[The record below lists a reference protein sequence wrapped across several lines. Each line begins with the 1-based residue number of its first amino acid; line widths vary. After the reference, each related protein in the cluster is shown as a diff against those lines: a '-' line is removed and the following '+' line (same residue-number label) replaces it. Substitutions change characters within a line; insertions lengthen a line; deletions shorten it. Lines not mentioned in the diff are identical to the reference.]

1 MLNVESF
8 SSGRFEKGTGG
19 YKYFV
24 PAFIN
29 DEWHWASQ
37 GISVLLQNAAV
48 KLGELN
54 SFAQLVPNVNLF
66 IRLHITKEAV
76 VSSGIEGTQTN
87 INEALLPEDVI
98 KPERREDWREVS
110 NYVSAINQAIS
121 ELQTLPISSRLLKK
135 THAILLNSVR
145 GAHKQ
150 PGFFRKSQNW
160 IGGSGPNDALFVP
173 PHHDHIPGLMSDL
186 EKFLHN
192 EEIDVPAI
200 IRIAI
205 AHYQFETIHPFLDG
219 NGRIGRLLITLYLVS
234 TGILDQPLLY
244 LSTYFEKDK
253 SKYFEKLDRVRHESD
268 LMQWLRYF
276 LTGLKDTA
284 EEAVQVLKDVLA
296 LKNELETYI
305 TNHYGRKSD
314 SALRLLNQLFKD
326 PVTQVSD
333 VAANCQISKKAA
345 NDLVQNFIQSG
356 ILKEVTGRSKGR
368 VYVFDRY
375 INLYAGNT

>member
-76 VSSGIEGTQTN
+76 VSSRIEGTQTN

-150 PGFFRKSQNW
+150 PGYFRKSQNW
-160 IGGSGPNDALFVP
+160 IGGSGPTNASFVP

-253 SKYFEKLDRVRHESD
+253 SQYFEKLDRVRHESD

>member
-1 MLNVESF
+1 
-8 SSGRFEKGTGG
+8 
-19 YKYFV
+19 
-24 PAFIN
+24 
-29 DEWHWASQ
+29 
-37 GISVLLQNAAV
+37 
-48 KLGELN
+48 
-54 SFAQLVPNVNLF
+54 
-66 IRLHITKEAV
+66 
-76 VSSGIEGTQTN
+76 
-87 INEALLPEDVI
+87 
-98 KPERREDWREVS
+98 
-110 NYVSAINQAIS
+110 
-121 ELQTLPISSRLLKK
+121 
-135 THAILLNSVR
+135 
-145 GAHKQ
+145 
-150 PGFFRKSQNW
+150 
-160 IGGSGPNDALFVP
+160 
-173 PHHDHIPGLMSDL
+173 MSDL

-192 EEIDVPAI
+192 EEIDAPAI

-234 TGILDQPLLY
+234 TRILDQPLLY

-253 SKYFEKLDRVRHESD
+253 SQYFEKLDRVRHESD

-314 SALRLLNQLFKD
+314 SALRLLNQLFRD